1 MGAVDTIDKK
11 KFHDFILKASSGL
24 GELSKCCQDCGLY
37 ISQMNV
43 VSLEEYITYRFE
55 YCKRYHKEHC
65 SESISLMNM
74 ASHIAQEGIVKVSEV
89 YRRQFPEAKYQS
101 DKAVR
106 SLLQLP
112 CVIFKQGNLYVTE
125 LRPELQDA
133 DLLYW
138 KDNARER

>member
-1 MGAVDTIDKK
+1 MGPTDLPTKSQGKSVGAVETIDEK
-11 KFHDFILKASSGL
+11 KFHHFILKARSGL
-24 GELSKCCQDCGLY
+24 SELSKCCQDCGLY

-55 YCKRYHKEHC
+55 YCKRYHKENC
-65 SESISLMNM
+65 SECISLMNT

-106 SLLQLP
+106 RLLQLL
-112 CVIFKQGNLYVTE
+112 CVIFK
-125 LRPELQDA
+125 
-133 DLLYW
+133 
-138 KDNARER
+138 